1 MSRRDLF
8 LHKGVEG
15 RILFRQDN
23 AEAGDAFQD
32 AIYHLCGR
40 GNARQRIFQDERD
53 RARFVQLL
61 AESARRFDGTVLCFV
76 LMSNHFHHLEVGL
89 LAHSPKLSR
98 NRTAFSQSSNSRTKC
113 NVGGAAGM

>member
-8 LHKGVEG
+8 LHKSVEG

-40 GNARQRIFQDERD
+40 GNARQRIFQDEWD

-61 AESARRFDGTVLCFV
+61 AESARRLDGTVLCFV
-76 LMSNHFHHLEVGL
+76 LMSNHFHL
-89 LAHSPKLSR
+89 LAQTHRANLGRWMHWLLVSYAVLLTEGIAPALI
-98 NRTAFSQSSNSRTKC
+98 FF
-113 NVGGAAGM
+113 

>member
-1 MSRRDLF
+1 MSRCDLF

-61 AESARRFDGTVLCFV
+61 AESARRSDGTVLCFV
-76 LMSNHFHHLEVGL
+76 FFQNAL
-89 LAHSPKLSR
+89 PSR
-98 NRTAFSQSSNSRTKC
+98 RPAQPLPSLRFLNL
-113 NVGGAAGM
+113 